1 METRRTTG
9 LRAMQWAAIG
19 AAVALLLGACAV
31 DAPKP
36 RAPEPEAAP
45 SAEASNGRAEALA
58 WRERRYAR
66 LTEPYGWLS
75 LVGLDFIEDGRWRV
89 GVADDADISMP
100 AGPDHWGELVVEG
113 TRARFEP
120 ASDAVS
126 VDGRAGVPGMLVQP
140 GRDEPVWVQA
150 ADVRFQIIE
159 RKGRLGVRTRW
170 PRASTRT
177 DFKGLDYFPFDPEW
191 LVEARFEYHPP
202 GTTMPVGSVLGDIT
216 QEPNL
221 GVAVFDYRGETFRL
235 EAVADEDDEELFF
248 VFADRTTGRETYG
261 AGRML
266 YAPMPDDNDRT
277 VLDFNRAYNP
287 PCTFTEYSTCPLPPP
302 ENRLD
307 VRVTA
312 GEKDYAGESGYLK

>member
-1 METRRTTG
+1 MNCIRGRILQTG
-9 LRAMQWAAIG
+9 ATL
-19 AAVALLLGACAV
+19 AAVLVLSACAAV
-31 DAPKP
+31 DGPPASS
-36 RAPEPEAAP
+36 PEP
-45 SAEASNGRAEALA
+45 ASTVHVELEKWRAEARE
-58 WRERRYAR
+58 WRQRRYER

-75 LVGLDFIEDGRWRV
+75 LVGLDFVDDGRWRV
-89 GVADDADISMP
+89 GAADDADITMP
-100 AGPDHWGELVVEG
+100 AGPDHWGELIVES

-126 VDGRAGVPGMLVQP
+126 VDGRAGVAGMLVQS
-140 GRDEPVWVQA
+140 GRDDPVWVQA

-159 RKGRLGVRTRW
+159 RNGRLAVRTRW
-170 PRASTRT
+170 PRADTLT
-177 DFKGLDYFPFDPEW
+177 GFQGLEYFDFDPDW
-191 LVEARFEYHPP
+191 RVEARIDYHPP
-202 GTTMPVGSVLGDIT
+202 GTTMPVGSVLGDVT

-221 GVAVFDYRGETFRL
+221 GTVVFDYGGESYSL
-235 EAVADEDDEELFF
+235 EAQASREDDELFF

-266 YAPMPDDNDRT
+266 YAPMPGEDGRT

-312 GEKDYAGESGYLK
+312 GEKDYVGESGYLN